1 MFVFAKVNYRK
12 SVRTK
17 QEVLISTLST
27 ENLFRK
33 FLNNFLF
40 FKKNQKLKTTF
51 SNFGT
56 FIISENVFGYDI
68 YLSIQESFFTQK
80 ETENAIREI

>member
-51 SNFGT
+51 SSFGT